1 MTYSTFEPSYIN
13 LVANLI
19 YDRNATNVIHNTT
32 CLVKISPPT
41 KIASQRRF
49 VTKAGKLINLI
60 LHRLFVHLI
69 QTGYCVFLSSFI
81 NLFYTNLNG
90 KRNKEIHADGTYFNQ
105 RLCSTNFLLSL
116 ILKNGHSF
124 FSIISF
130 FWSKCKAGR
139 QITALDELCAL
150 SCYMQALHQQQLCT
164 FRVTKTRPA
173 YLIISRH
180 STNNNNICV
189 KYYKMR
195 NIEPLQEKSQPHTYT
210 QNTLFSNTQRGTF
223 YIEVNIIIIIII
235 YVC

>member
-1 MTYSTFEPSYIN
+1 LLVKFEVQGSVTYSTFEPSYIN

-105 RLCSTNFLLSL
+105 RLCSTNFLLSP
-116 ILKNGHSF
+116 ILKNGH
-124 FSIISF
+124 SF

-164 FRVTKTRPA
+164 FRAQK
-173 YLIISRH
+173 LGQHI
-180 STNNNNICV
+180 
-189 KYYKMR
+189 
-195 NIEPLQEKSQPHTYT
+195 
-210 QNTLFSNTQRGTF
+210 
-223 YIEVNIIIIIII
+223 
-235 YVC
+235 